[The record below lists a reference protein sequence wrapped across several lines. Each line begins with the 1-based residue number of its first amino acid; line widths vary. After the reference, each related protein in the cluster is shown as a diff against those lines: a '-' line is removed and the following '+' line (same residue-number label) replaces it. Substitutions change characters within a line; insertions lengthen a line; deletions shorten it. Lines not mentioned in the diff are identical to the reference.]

1 VTDAREVS
9 DEVLAAQLREAAA
22 RVKAGEEA
30 RAERAALIDEAG
42 RRNWPREVIATLAGV
57 SHQAVSKRIRNSRD
71 PQDTTE

>member
-9 DEVLAAQLREAAA
+9 DDVLAARLRETAA

-42 RRNWPREVIATLAGV
+42 RRNWPREVIADLAGI
-57 SHQAVSKRIRNSRD
+57 SHQAVSKRIRKSQQQ
-71 PQDTTE
+71 PTE